1 MKNILMTANTL
12 SNIWRGQRI
21 NVQPILIDY
30 VDASYLTH
38 DDAKSHSGMCY
49 SLGEN
54 STACFFS
61 KSSKQKLV
69 TRSSA
74 EAELYALDTSV
85 CDKQWFR
92 KILEFLGNKQLEP
105 TTIYDDNMSTITLA
119 ATNIEP
125 KDCSKHI
132 NMRYHYCKEAIKNK
146 EIYLAYISEKEQIAD
161 ILTKNVTSMADFK
174 RLRGRLMNIHSHPQ
188 FTDQTSK

>member
-1 MKNILMTANTL
+1 MFYESIVTSLKKFIRVFNCC
-12 SNIWRGQRI
+12 
-21 NVQPILIDY
+21 ID
-30 VDASYLTH
+30 
-38 DDAKSHSGMCY
+38 CY
-49 SLGEN
+49 SLGDN

-69 TRSSA
+69 TLSSA

-85 CDKQWFR
+85 CDIQWFR

-105 TTIYDDNMSTITLA
+105 TTIYEDNMSTITLA
-119 ATNIEP
+119 ATNTKP
-125 KDCSKHI
+125 NDCSKHI
-132 NMRYHYCKEAIKNK
+132 NMRYHSCKEAIKNK
-146 EIYLAYISEKEQIAD
+146 EIYLAYISTKEQIAD
-161 ILTKNVTSMADFK
+161 ILTKNVTSMADSK